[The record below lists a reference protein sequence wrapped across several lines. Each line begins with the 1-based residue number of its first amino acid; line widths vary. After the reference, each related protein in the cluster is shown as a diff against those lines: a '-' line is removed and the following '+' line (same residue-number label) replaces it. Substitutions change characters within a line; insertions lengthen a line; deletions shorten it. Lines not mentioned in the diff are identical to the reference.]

1 MYSKL
6 GKAIINNDQKRIQDI
21 IANLELKDINLTDF
35 VNEMAPI
42 MLTEANLTYGNF
54 HFIKMSLFLRELS
67 LKNYFSDHTEKEL
80 INLLAM
86 NMTER
91 RFVKIKADRI
101 GYKEDY
107 ADQSTLKKMIEEI
120 DKSNVHNAYYY
131 SLGLL
136 EYEPEMLKNNLLSL
150 GTESLSKTLGHS
162 FTCFYPVMRDLVV
175 EDSPH
180 DATAIFSYLMYLAR
194 YNYKEDVHVQYDTHH
209 FEDIPQL
216 TKICASGEGIVNLH
230 HMITLTVYLLWEKDE
245 VNGDYIP
252 YHNFLNWIGEKEIEE
267 ELLEKIE
274 EMEAMQNDLLTY
286 EDFENSFSLKNLD
299 ETLPVYF
306 NILEK
311 DYKKAVDWMFRLYP
325 NYYNPNW
332 DPHYFTSL
340 YSALKLYKMD
350 KTEDKTPSKMAV
362 YQALRYFGQ
371 RVDLQVK

>member
-1 MYSKL
+1 L
-6 GKAIINNDQKRIQDI
+6 GEAIINNNQKMIQDI
-21 IANLELKDINLTDF
+21 IASLELKDINLTDF

-54 HFIKMSLFLRELS
+54 HFIKMSLFLSELS

-80 INLLAM
+80 TNLLAM

-91 RFVKIKADRI
+91 RFVKIKTDRM

-136 EYEPEMLKNNLLSL
+136 KHEPVMLKNNLLSL

-194 YNYKEDVHVQYDTHH
+194 YNYKKDVHVQYDTNH

-230 HMITLTVYLLWEKDE
+230 HMITLAVYLLWEKDE
-245 VNGDYIP
+245 VNGDYIT
-252 YHNFLNWIGEKEIEE
+252 YHNFLNWIGEKEVEE

-274 EMEAMQNDLLTY
+274 EMEAVKSNLLKY
-286 EDFENSFSLKNLD
+286 EEFKSSFSLKNLD

-350 KTEDKTPSKMAV
+350 KTEDKTPSKMAI

-371 RVDLQVK
+371 RVDLKIK

>member
-6 GKAIINNDQKRIQDI
+6 GEAIINNDQKRIQKI

-54 HFIKMSLFLRELS
+54 HYIKMSLFLRELS
-67 LKNYFSDHTEKEL
+67 LKKYFSDQTEKEL
-80 INLLAM
+80 INLLAI

-91 RFVKIKADRI
+91 RFVRFKADRI
-101 GYKEDY
+101 GYKEDF

-120 DKSNVHNAYYY
+120 NKSNVHNAYYY

-136 EYEPEMLKNNLLSL
+136 KYEPEMLKNNLLSL
-150 GTESLSKTLGHS
+150 GTESLPNTLGHS

-180 DATAIFSYLMYLAR
+180 DTSAIFSYLMYLAR
-194 YNYKEDVHVQYDTHH
+194 YKYKEDVHIQYDTNH

-230 HMITLTVYLLWEKDE
+230 HMITLAVYLLWEQDE

-252 YHNFLNWIGEKEIEE
+252 YQNLLNWIGKKEVEE
-267 ELLEKIE
+267 ELLEKVE
-274 EMEAMQNDLLTY
+274 
-286 EDFENSFSLKNLD
+286 
-299 ETLPVYF
+299 
-306 NILEK
+306 
-311 DYKKAVDWMFRLYP
+311 
-325 NYYNPNW
+325 
-332 DPHYFTSL
+332 
-340 YSALKLYKMD
+340 
-350 KTEDKTPSKMAV
+350 KTEAEK
-362 YQALRYFGQ
+362 
-371 RVDLQVK
+371 